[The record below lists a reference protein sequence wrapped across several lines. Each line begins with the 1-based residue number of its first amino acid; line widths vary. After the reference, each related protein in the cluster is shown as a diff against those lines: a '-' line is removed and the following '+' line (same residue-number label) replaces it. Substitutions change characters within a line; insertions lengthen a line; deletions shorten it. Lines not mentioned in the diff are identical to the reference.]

1 MTTQN
6 RSKKEAGAD
15 NSFPKRINLEIVLLR
30 ERGDGA
36 AYRATCT
43 DAKTGVVIGRRLLPE
58 TAGCMT
64 LINVV
69 EMMGG
74 AYRCASIGVDIE
86 MEQLARRNR
95 RISGRLRRLRRSN
108 CAPAVSADLLSDI
121 AP

>member
-6 RSKKEAGAD
+6 RPQGQAGAD
-15 NSFPKRINLEIVLLR
+15 NSFLKRINLEIVLLR
-30 ERGDGA
+30 ERGGGA
-36 AYRATCT
+36 GYRATWT

-64 LINVV
+64 LIDVV

-95 RISGRLRRLRRSN
+95 RISDRLRRLRRRN
-108 CAPAVSADLLSDI
+108 CAAAVSADLLSEI